1 MISTRPRPSTHSNS
15 PFGSDCPS
23 IFRYHT
29 AEVEAECKNEAR
41 TESAV
46 LSLQIWR
53 VEEEGRREEETIRG
67 FMTEGLIG

>member
-1 MISTRPRPSTHSNS
+1 MISTRPAATRSNS

-29 AEVEAECKNEAR
+29 AEAEAECKNEAR

-53 VEEEGRREEETIRG
+53 VEEGRREEETIRG